1 DRDEEPHRPRL
12 GRALESGGLHLVG
25 DEQDH
30 ERDRQHEREPGEE
43 QCAQARV
50 TLDGRL
56 DLVNDGAHA
65 LAISTSH
72 ADRYALA
79 WSLCNG
85 SVSERFGRA
94 LPAGGHS
101 ARSPV
106 PCVRDGRRTYG
117 PAFARGT
124 PASRHHGTPLMV

>member
-1 DRDEEPHRPRL
+1 PDALEGRQGLRKERGSAVGELWGELYRDEQPHGPRL

-30 ERDRQHEREPGEE
+30 ERDRQHEREAGED

-79 WSLCNG
+79 WSLCNDC
-85 SVSERFGRA
+85 VSG
-94 LPAGGHS
+94 PG
-101 ARSPV
+101 
-106 PCVRDGRRTYG
+106 VR
-117 PAFARGT
+117 
-124 PASRHHGTPLMV
+124 